1 MSRIGKNPVVIP
13 AGVQVSVDENIVSV
27 KGPKGELSERLPASV
42 AVAVAEGSVSVSVEG
57 TSGPVR
63 SAHGLSRSLIQNMVT
78 GVTAG
83 FSKTLIIDGVGYRW
97 ENKGSDWILFTL
109 GYSHPILWNVPAGL
123 TATIN
128 PKENSITISGA
139 SRQAVGA
146 AAAEIRSMRPPEP
159 YKGKGIRYS
168 DEVIR
173 RKEGKTGK

>member
-27 KGPKGELSERLPASV
+27 KGPKGELSERLPDTVNITVEDSVV
-42 AVAVAEGSVSVSVEG
+42 AVTVDSTA
-57 TSGPVR
+57 GPVR
-63 SAHGLSRSLIQNMVT
+63 SAHGLSRSLIQNMIT

-83 FSKTLIIDGVGYRW
+83 FSKTLIIDGVGYRS
-97 ENKGSDWILFTL
+97 ESKSKDWILFTL

-139 SRQAVGA
+139 SRQSVGA

-168 DEVIR
+168 GEVIR